1 MAFEFFT
8 TQQGNNSQLNDLS
21 AKIGARG
28 NAASKRNIESFKATK
43 AVTNSTESQ
52 KQFADFL
59 ESVKKRNATQQSGQ
73 SQEVQKAVPLEVF
86 TNTKTEIPALH
97 ILSEDLQALIDE
109 YASTGLITTQEGD
122 EEKQSLQ
129 ALLDGIVSQIIG
141 REPATDDSSTLTDD
155 VLPENQDDLLTILGG
170 MSPQE
175 ITELKTQIHDYIL
188 DELSAE
194 DQAALAALISQFY
207 ALTQPES
214 SKTEKSADRANA
226 ISDNV
231 LKTDLKATPNNN
243 TAQSEHHTQGRYD
256 ARFDAR
262 YEGNNAAPQSD
273 AAEETFDTALKGAP
287 AKDAPTPQ
295 NHKAQISSGQ
305 QFLQGNTALS
315 STISTLEGALPQSG
329 FTITSPSTPLQSA
342 LTNITTQ
349 AQSAGQNHPATQ
361 MVSMT
366 IQKAVKAGDDTN
378 IKLRLDPPDLGR
390 VEVKMSVDK
399 DSASKIVLTAE
410 KPETFLML
418 QRDSD
423 ALHRALAD
431 AGLDMNGDI
440 GFELAGD
447 DHDFNREDAQ
457 DRGKSSSGEQNED
470 EQITQSTVDWHV
482 DPDTGRTRYNIV
494 V

>member
-73 SQEVQKAVPLEVF
+73 SQEAQKAVPLEVF

-141 REPATDDSSTLTDD
+141 REPDTTDEAKLQD
-155 VLPENQDDLLTILGG
+155 DDLLTVLGG

-175 ITELKTQIHDYIL
+175 ITELKTQIHAYIV

-243 TAQSEHHTQGRYD
+243 TAQNEHHTQGRYD

-273 AAEETFDTALKGAP
+273 AAEETFDTALKGAS